1 MNHEHTKISQ
11 NYEDFQ
17 AHSQKIT
24 QDRQTQRETKASASQ
39 NLATLG
45 SYFQKSQKKLV
56 NLTNSH
62 NKYKKWCTTIHQRLS
77 TNTFQLIDPTS
88 SKPDRTILS
97 KVLKGEKLTLGDL
110 DLNVVDSTEIFMNKV
125 TNEQQLYQR
134 ELVGNGFGLCQK
146 PLGLDSPE
154 DHESQWYS
162 DIRLSEYPPV
172 AADLG

>member
-1 MNHEHTKISQ
+1 MVHNHTPEAQHQYFPIDRPHLLKTRPNNPKQSKI
-11 NYEDFQ
+11 F
-17 AHSQKIT
+17 
-24 QDRQTQRETKASASQ
+24 
-39 NLATLG
+39 
-45 SYFQKSQKKLV
+45 
-56 NLTNSH
+56 H
-62 NKYKKWCTTIHQRLS
+62 NQPK
-77 TNTFQLIDPTS
+77 
-88 SKPDRTILS
+88 